1 MQNQKAP
8 AGSRA
13 KCSKYAEAHNMVRMK
28 LHPHLHIVLAF
39 LGLQFAAF
47 GSGQS
52 LTFGLYGRLGPNDL
66 TPTIEA
72 TLPLGDLDLRARL
85 QRDALGLGLG
95 GALEFSALG
104 RLSYGARVSLGLAG
118 WGVQATVGGALGPLA
133 ANLEAAYSNTLRS
146 RLWVGDEAEGGL
158 KLGLGGRYRLDPR
171 QTLGLQ
177 LGFKNDLAGIAR
189 GAAELSYALR
199 QGQTYTFG
207 LGLDDS
213 RWYAL
218 LGWRGELDEAGTLLE
233 ATLRAGQLGRL
244 EAVLTAPLDE
254 EQINNLKLRLT
265 LSYPWAATLGVEAFH
280 LRADASYDGGFSLWL
295 RYMFSFGGNE

>member
-1 MQNQKAP
+1 MF
-8 AGSRA
+8 
-13 KCSKYAEAHNMVRMK
+13 RMK

-39 LGLQFAAF
+39 LAIQLAALGL
-47 GSGQS
+47 GQS
-52 LTFGLYGRLGPNDL
+52 LTFGLYGRSGPDYL
-66 TPTIEA
+66 TPTLEA
-72 TLPLGDLDLRARL
+72 TLPLGDLDLSARF

-104 RLSYGARVSLGLAG
+104 RLRYGARVSLGLAG
-118 WGVQATVGGALGPLA
+118 WGLQAAAGGTLGPVA

-146 RLWVGDEAEGGL
+146 HLWVGDEAEGGL

-177 LGFKNDLAGIAR
+177 LGFRNDLAGIAR

-199 QGQTYTFG
+199 QDQTYTFG
-207 LGLDDS
+207 LGIDDA
-213 RWYAL
+213 RVYGL

-244 EAVLTAPLDE
+244 EAALTTPLDE
-254 EQINNLKLRLT
+254 EQLNNLKLRLT
-265 LSYPWAATLGVEAFH
+265 AAYPWAASLGVEVYSLLAEA
-280 LRADASYDGGFSLWL
+280 RYDHGFSLWMRYQL
-295 RYMFSFGGNE
+295 RFGGNP

>member
-1 MQNQKAP
+1 
-8 AGSRA
+8 
-13 KCSKYAEAHNMVRMK
+13 MVRMK
-28 LHPHLHIVLAF
+28 SHPHLHIVLTVLAIQLAA
-39 LGLQFAAF
+39 LGF
-47 GSGQS
+47 GQS
-52 LTFGLYGRLGPNDL
+52 LTFGLYGRLGPDNL
-66 TPTIEA
+66 TPTVEA
-72 TLPLGDLDLRARL
+72 TLPLGDLDLSARL

-104 RLSYGARVSLGLAG
+104 RLSYSARVSLGLVG
-118 WGVQATVGGALGPLA
+118 WGLQAAAGGALGPLA

-177 LGFKNDLAGIAR
+177 LGFKNDLAGIGR

-199 QGQTYTFG
+199 QEQTHTFG
-207 LGLDDS
+207 LGVDDS
-213 RWYAL
+213 RLYGL

-244 EAVLTAPLDE
+244 EAALTTPLDE
-254 EQINNLKLRLT
+254 ELNNLKLHLT
-265 LSYPWAATLGVEAFH
+265 LSYPWAASLGVEVYSLLAEA
-280 LRADASYDGGFSLWL
+280 RYNNGFSLWI
-295 RYMFSFGGNE
+295 RYKLIFGGNP

>member
-1 MQNQKAP
+1 
-8 AGSRA
+8 
-13 KCSKYAEAHNMVRMK
+13 MVRMK
-28 LHPHLHIVLAF
+28 PHPHLHIVLAF
-39 LGLQFAAF
+39 LGLQLAALGF
-47 GSGQS
+47 GQS
-52 LTFGLYGRLGPNDL
+52 LTFGLYGRLGPDNL
-66 TPTIEA
+66 TPTVEA
-72 TLPLGDLDLRARL
+72 TLPLGDLDLSARL

-104 RLSYGARVSLGLAG
+104 RLSYSARASLGLVG
-118 WGVQATVGGALGPLA
+118 WGLQAAAAGALGPLA

-199 QGQTYTFG
+199 QEQTYTFG
-207 LGLDDS
+207 LGVDDS
-213 RWYAL
+213 RLYGL

-244 EAVLTAPLDE
+244 EAALTTPLDQE
-254 EQINNLKLRLT
+254 LNNLKLHLT
-265 LSYPWAATLGVEAFH
+265 LSYPWAATLGVEVYSLLAEA
-280 LRADASYDGGFSLWL
+280 RYDNGFSLWI
-295 RYMFSFGGNE
+295 RYKLIFGGNP

>member
-1 MQNQKAP
+1 
-8 AGSRA
+8 
-13 KCSKYAEAHNMVRMK
+13 MK
-28 LHPHLHIVLAF
+28 PHPHLHIVLAVLAIQLAA
-39 LGLQFAAF
+39 LGF
-47 GSGQS
+47 GQS
-52 LTFGLYGRLGPNDL
+52 LTFGLYGRLGPDNL
-66 TPTIEA
+66 TPTVEA
-72 TLPLGDLDLRARL
+72 TLPLGDLDLSARL

-104 RLSYGARVSLGLAG
+104 RLSYSARASLGLVG
-118 WGVQATVGGALGPLA
+118 WGLQAAAGGALGPLA

-199 QGQTYTFG
+199 QEQTYTFG
-207 LGLDDS
+207 LGVDDS
-213 RWYAL
+213 RLYGL

-244 EAVLTAPLDE
+244 EAALTTPLDQE
-254 EQINNLKLRLT
+254 LNNLKLHLT
-265 LSYPWAATLGVEAFH
+265 LSYPWAATLGVEVYSLLAEA
-280 LRADASYDGGFSLWL
+280 RYDNGFSLWI
-295 RYMFSFGGNE
+295 RYKLIFGGNP

>member
-1 MQNQKAP
+1 
-8 AGSRA
+8 
-13 KCSKYAEAHNMVRMK
+13 MVRMK

-39 LGLQFAAF
+39 LAIQFAALGF
-47 GSGQS
+47 GQS
-52 LTFGLYGRLGPNDL
+52 LTFGLYGRLGPDYL
-66 TPTIEA
+66 TPTVEA
-72 TLPLGDLDLRARL
+72 TLPLGDLDLSARF
-85 QRDALGLGLG
+85 QRDALGLGFG

-104 RLSYGARVSLGLAG
+104 RLHYGARVSLGMAG
-118 WGVQATVGGALGPLA
+118 WGLQAAAGGTLGPLA

-199 QGQTYTFG
+199 QEQTYTFG
-207 LGLDDS
+207 LGVDDS
-213 RWYAL
+213 RLYGL

-233 ATLRAGQLGRL
+233 ATLRTGQLGRL
-244 EAVLTAPLDE
+244 EAALTRPLDE

-265 LSYPWAATLGVEAFH
+265 LAYPWAASLGVEAYRF
-280 LRADASYDGGFSLWL
+280 RADLGYDGGFSLWL
-295 RYMFSFGGNE
+295 RYTLSLGGNE

>member
-1 MQNQKAP
+1 
-8 AGSRA
+8 
-13 KCSKYAEAHNMVRMK
+13 MK
-28 LHPHLHIVLAF
+28 LTPRWHLVLAF
-39 LGLQFAAF
+39 LAIQLAALGF
-47 GSGQS
+47 GQS
-52 LTFGLYGRLGPNDL
+52 LTFGLYGRLGPEYL
-66 TPTIEA
+66 TPTLEA
-72 TLPLGDLDLRARL
+72 TLPLGEWDLNARF
-85 QRDALGLGLG
+85 QRDALGLGLF

-104 RLSYGARVSLGLAG
+104 RLRYGARVSLGLAG
-118 WGVQATVGGALGPLA
+118 WGLQAAAGGALGPVA

-146 RLWVGDEAEGGL
+146 NLWVGDEAEGGL

-207 LGLDDS
+207 LGIDDA
-213 RWYAL
+213 RIYGL

-244 EAVLTAPLDE
+244 EAALTTPLDE

-265 LSYPWAATLGVEAFH
+265 VAYPWAATLGVEAYH
-280 LRADASYDGGFSLWL
+280 LRADVSYDGGFSLWL
-295 RYMFSFGGNE
+295 RYMLSFGGNE

>member
-1 MQNQKAP
+1 
-8 AGSRA
+8 
-13 KCSKYAEAHNMVRMK
+13 MK
-28 LHPHLHIVLAF
+28 SHPHLHIVLAF
-39 LGLQFAAF
+39 LGLQLAALGF
-47 GSGQS
+47 GQS
-52 LTFGLYGRLGPNDL
+52 LTFGLYGRLGPDYL
-66 TPTIEA
+66 TPTVET
-72 TLPLGDLDLRARL
+72 TLPLGEWELNARF

-104 RLSYGARVSLGLAG
+104 RLRYGARVSLGLAG
-118 WGVQATVGGALGPLA
+118 WGLQAAASGALGPLA
-133 ANLEAAYSNTLRS
+133 ANLEATYSNTLRS
-146 RLWVGDEAEGGL
+146 NLWVGDEAEGGL
-158 KLGLGGRYRLDPR
+158 KLGLWGRYRLDPR

-177 LGFKNDLAGIAR
+177 LGFKNDLVGIAR

-199 QGQTYTFG
+199 QGETYTFG

-244 EAVLTAPLDE
+244 EAALTRPLDE

-265 LSYPWAATLGVEAFH
+265 LSYPWAATLGVEAYR
-280 LRADASYDGGFSLWL
+280 LRADLGYNGGFSLWL
-295 RYMFSFGGNE
+295 RYTHSFGGSE

>member
-1 MQNQKAP
+1 
-8 AGSRA
+8 
-13 KCSKYAEAHNMVRMK
+13 MK
-28 LHPHLHIVLAF
+28 SHPHLHIVLAF
-39 LGLQFAAF
+39 LAIQFAALGF
-47 GSGQS
+47 GQS
-52 LTFGLYGRLGPNDL
+52 LTFGLYGRLGPDYL
-66 TPTIEA
+66 TPTVEA
-72 TLPLGDLDLRARL
+72 TLPLGDLDLSARF
-85 QRDALGLGLG
+85 QRDALGLGFG

-104 RLSYGARVSLGLAG
+104 RLHYGARVSLGMAG
-118 WGVQATVGGALGPLA
+118 WGLQAAAGGTLGPLA

-199 QGQTYTFG
+199 QEQTYTFG
-207 LGLDDS
+207 LGVDDS
-213 RWYAL
+213 RLYGL

-233 ATLRAGQLGRL
+233 ATLRTGQLGRL
-244 EAVLTAPLDE
+244 EAALTRPLDE

-265 LSYPWAATLGVEAFH
+265 LAYPWAASLGVEAYRF
-280 LRADASYDGGFSLWL
+280 RADLGYDGGFSLWL
-295 RYMFSFGGNE
+295 RYTLSLGGNE

>member
-1 MQNQKAP
+1 
-8 AGSRA
+8 
-13 KCSKYAEAHNMVRMK
+13 MK
-28 LHPHLHIVLAF
+28 PHPHLHIVLAF
-39 LGLQFAAF
+39 LGLQLAALGF
-47 GSGQS
+47 GQS
-52 LTFGLYGRLGPNDL
+52 LTFGLYGRLGPDNL
-66 TPTIEA
+66 TPTVEA
-72 TLPLGDLDLRARL
+72 TLPLGDLDLSARL

-104 RLSYGARVSLGLAG
+104 RLSYSARASLGLVG
-118 WGVQATVGGALGPLA
+118 WGLQAAAAGALGPLA

-199 QGQTYTFG
+199 QEQTYTFG
-207 LGLDDS
+207 LGVDDS
-213 RWYAL
+213 RLYGL

-244 EAVLTAPLDE
+244 EAALTTPLDQE
-254 EQINNLKLRLT
+254 LNNLKLHLT
-265 LSYPWAATLGVEAFH
+265 LSYPWAATLGVEVYSLLAEA
-280 LRADASYDGGFSLWL
+280 RYDNGFSLWI
-295 RYMFSFGGNE
+295 RYKLIFGGNP